1 MKTIETTEQIDL
13 FEDIESLPEDVY
25 KNILYH
31 SNYDNTY
38 YKVEEL
44 LEKLE
49 KLNYTFDYDLDA
61 IPYNLRKIN
70 N

>member
-1 MKTIETTEQIDL
+1 MKKEPIETIDL

-25 KNILYH
+25 RTILYH
-31 SNYDNTY
+31 SNYDNSY
-38 YKVEEL
+38 YEAEEL